1 MPTVFQPLLLI
12 YHILFIA
19 GRYLPQ
25 ECHKVLPFLCTLSG
39 GIFQVSAQLRSPAHL
54 FFQVMTTTIFVLLQ
68 ATLSCQKSIAF
79 LAFYELTVTVK
90 VTIKLETCQVWVQ
103 ILKIIKVVL
112 YKNSINIVKKS
123 RGADQAPDQVQKKLR

>member
-1 MPTVFQPLLLI
+1 
-12 YHILFIA
+12 
-19 GRYLPQ
+19 
-25 ECHKVLPFLCTLSG
+25 
-39 GIFQVSAQLRSPAHL
+39 
-54 FFQVMTTTIFVLLQ
+54 MTTTIFVLLQ

-112 YKNSINIVKKS
+112 YKNPINIVKKS